1 MGRCV
6 LKVSGFNVVI
16 APSPQIQVTLT
27 GQLRDEPNP
36 DSALSPVTSLGW
48 SRPLAGGSG
57 SSAVEVTAV
66 SVGPVSEAV
75 SSVAESMV
83 AAVVVRLGLSISL
96 PLAVEVSAVAESMV
110 AAVVVGLG
118 VSLSLPLGNVD
129 NASRV
134 GDVATSSSVS
144 SSNSRHGSGHT
155 VAVHAVDGRV
165 VGVDEGLS
173 LPLAVEVAAV
183 SVGAVAAI

>member
-1 MGRCV
+1 MG
-6 LKVSGFNVVI
+6 N
-16 APSPQIQVTLT
+16 
-27 GQLRDEPNP
+27 LRDEPNP

-66 SVGPVSEAV
+66 SVGPVSEA
-75 SSVAESMV
+75 
-83 AAVVVRLGLSISL
+83 IST
-96 PLAVEVSAVAESMV
+96 VAESMV

-134 GDVATSSSVS
+134 GDVATSGSIS

-183 SVGAVAAI
+183 SS

>member
-1 MGRCV
+1 MG
-6 LKVSGFNVVI
+6 N
-16 APSPQIQVTLT
+16 
-27 GQLRDEPNP
+27 LRDEPNP

-66 SVGPVSEAV
+66 SVGAVAEAV
-75 SSVAESMV
+75 SSVAEPMV

-96 PLAVEVSAVAESMV
+96 PLAVEVTAVSVCPVAEAISSVAESMV
-110 AAVVVGLG
+110 AAVVVGLSI
-118 VSLSLPLGNVD
+118 SLSLPLGNVD

-144 SSNSRHGSGHT
+144 SSNSGHGSGHA

-183 SVGAVAAI
+183 SVGAVAA

>member
-1 MGRCV
+1 MVAAVVVG
-6 LKVSGFNVVI
+6 LGVS
-16 APSPQIQVTLT
+16 L
-27 GQLRDEPNP
+27 
-36 DSALSPVTSLGW
+36 
-48 SRPLAGGSG
+48 PL
-57 SSAVEVTAV
+57 AVEVTSV
-66 SVGPVSEAV
+66 SVGAVSEAV
-75 SSVAESMV
+75 SSVAQ
-83 AAVVVRLGLSISL
+83 
-96 PLAVEVSAVAESMV
+96 SMV

-183 SVGAVAAI
+183 SVGAVAA